1 MRALASLR
9 ARAAAS
15 AAVAVN
21 WASRRAG
28 LGSGTVAGGRA
39 GLVVDPHLVEKLC
52 VGRPVALVSGTNGK
66 TTTTALLAG
75 ALGAGLGGGVVT
87 NATGSNMTAG
97 HAAALAAGG
106 RTGPVVL
113 EVDEAYLPAEVA
125 SLEPTCAVLLNLS
138 RDQLDR
144 TSEVRMLANRWRV
157 AFAGGAPVDLVA
169 NADDPLVVWAAGQAE
184 RVHWIGAGLGWRN
197 DAVGCPS
204 CGEQVTFADAFGAG
218 GWSCVCGFARP
229 ALEAWLEE
237 AADGG
242 SLACFAD
249 GRRLVVDLELPGRF
263 NRANALMAAV
273 AASSMGVGADEA
285 LGAMAQVP
293 SVAGRFTVGEIAGS
307 PTRLMLAKN
316 PAGWSELLDLVGGG
330 TAPVVVAIN
339 ARTADGKDPSWLWD
353 VEFEALAGRTVVATG
368 ERARDLAV
376 RLRYAGVDHATVDD
390 PRAAVAFAALEDGR
404 TAAPVEFIGN
414 YTAFHDLL
422 DHAR

>member
-1 MRALASLR
+1 VRARASLR

-87 NATGSNMTAG
+87 NATGSNMPAG

-157 AFAGGAPVDLVA
+157 PSPGSTGRPRGQRGRPSGGVGRRAGRA
-169 NADDPLVVWAAGQAE
+169 
-184 RVHWIGAGLGWRN
+184 VHWIGAGLGWRN

-218 GWSCVCGFARP
+218 GWSCVCGFARRRSRP
-229 ALEAWLEE
+229 GWR
-237 AADGG
+237 
-242 SLACFAD
+242 
-249 GRRLVVDLELPGRF
+249 RRLTEGRSP
-263 NRANALMAAV
+263 
-273 AASSMGVGADEA
+273 ASPMVGALSSTLSCPVA
-285 LGAMAQVP
+285 SIGPTP
-293 SVAGRFTVGEIAGS
+293 SWRPWPPVRWGWA
-307 PTRLMLAKN
+307 PTRRSGQWLRCRAWRGASPWERSPARPLA
-316 PAGWSELLDLVGGG
+316 
-330 TAPVVVAIN
+330 
-339 ARTADGKDPSWLWD
+339 
-353 VEFEALAGRTVVATG
+353 
-368 ERARDLAV
+368 
-376 RLRYAGVDHATVDD
+376 
-390 PRAAVAFAALEDGR
+390 
-404 TAAPVEFIGN
+404 
-414 YTAFHDLL
+414 
-422 DHAR
+422 